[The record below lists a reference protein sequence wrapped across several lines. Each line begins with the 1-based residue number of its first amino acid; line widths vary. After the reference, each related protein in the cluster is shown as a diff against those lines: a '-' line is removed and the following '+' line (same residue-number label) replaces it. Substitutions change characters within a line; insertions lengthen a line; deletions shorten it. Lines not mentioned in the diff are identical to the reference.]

1 MRVPLDKCFPAG
13 GRQPPGRYCLH
24 LHLMHQC
31 PRCVLLG
38 NAVVNS
44 TQVGITVHGTHG
56 AQVSKNV
63 LWNTMSAGVYVED
76 GNEMNNSISLGFG
89 CISHIYLLQK
99 SGQISSTH
107 EFCSFFNVSNLSNRV
122 STQVSRRM

>member
-1 MRVPLDKCFPAG
+1 MRVPLDKCFSA
-13 GRQPPGRYCLH
+13 GRQTPGRYCLH

-76 GNEMNNSISLGFG
+76 GNEMNNSISLAFDAFRTS
-89 CISHIYLLQK
+89 I
-99 SGQISSTH
+99 
-107 EFCSFFNVSNLSNRV
+107 CSPKWPNIIN
-122 STQVSRRM
+122 T